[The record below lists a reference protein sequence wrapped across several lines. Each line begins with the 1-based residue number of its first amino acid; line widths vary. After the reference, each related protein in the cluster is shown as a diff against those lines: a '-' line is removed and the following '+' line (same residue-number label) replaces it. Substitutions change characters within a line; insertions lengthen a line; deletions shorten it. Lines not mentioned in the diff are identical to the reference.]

1 MFMAQI
7 HACHNNQI
15 IRINMCSVVLAIA
28 HLKIAFIQNLTNS
41 NNRCDS
47 LKKLTLSENNI

>member
-1 MFMAQI
+1 
-7 HACHNNQI
+7 
-15 IRINMCSVVLAIA
+15 MCSVVLVIA

-41 NNRCDS
+41 NNRGDS